1 MGRAFHSS
9 ETTSVTSTSFLR
21 TRSYYPM
28 TSASR
33 LLSLL
38 VLVLALAASAP
49 TAQAQRSSGAAG
61 IGGQVGDPS
70 GLTLKVYNAN
80 AASYEVLAAWS
91 SINDF
96 FFLNGHALFETG
108 ISAQN
113 VSQPLDWFIGPGG
126 FVGTFET
133 GGAFGGEL
141 VLGISGTVG
150 IEMVLADHF
159 ELYLRAT
166 PRFAFVPET
175 SGDLGGGL
183 GLRYYF

>member
-1 MGRAFHSS
+1 M
-9 ETTSVTSTSFLR
+9 
-21 TRSYYPM
+21 M
-28 TSASR
+28 TVSR
-33 LLSLL
+33 LLSIFL
-38 VLVLALAASAP
+38 LALALSAAAP
-49 TAQAQRSSGAAG
+49 TAQAQRTSGAVG

-80 AASYEVLAAWS
+80 TASYEVLAAWS

-96 FFLNGHALFETG
+96 FFLNGHALFENR

-113 VSQPLDWFIGPGG
+113 VDQPLDWFIGPGG
-126 FVGTFET
+126 FIGTFQT

-150 IEMVLADHF
+150 IEMLLADHF

-166 PRFAFVPET
+166 PRFALVPET
-175 SGDLGGGL
+175 DGDLGGGL

>member
-1 MGRAFHSS
+1 M
-9 ETTSVTSTSFLR
+9 TTA
-21 TRSYYPM
+21 P
-28 TSASR
+28 R

-38 VLVLALAASAP
+38 VIVLTLCATAP
-49 TAQAQRSSGAAG
+49 TAQAQRTSGAAG

-80 AASYEVLAAWS
+80 AASYDVLAAWS

-96 FFLNGHALFETG
+96 FFLNGHALFENP

-113 VSQPLDWFIGPGG
+113 VGQPLDWFLGPGA
-126 FVGTFET
+126 FVGTFQT
-133 GGAFGGEL
+133 GGPFGGDV

-150 IEMVLADHF
+150 IEMVLAEHF
-159 ELYLRAT
+159 ELYVRAT

-175 SGDLGGGL
+175 DGDLGGGL